1 MTNPP
6 ELSKILELVH
16 PKRIYCILHRQRQ
29 VILKIASLALFRP
42 KELVELVLSS
52 ELHREQLLCLPFT
65 FGASHVDPFVL
76 NSM

>member
-1 MTNPP
+1 MQLPSIEKMVINST
-6 ELSKILELVH
+6 SKSFIEDR
-16 PKRIYCILHRQRQ
+16 KNI